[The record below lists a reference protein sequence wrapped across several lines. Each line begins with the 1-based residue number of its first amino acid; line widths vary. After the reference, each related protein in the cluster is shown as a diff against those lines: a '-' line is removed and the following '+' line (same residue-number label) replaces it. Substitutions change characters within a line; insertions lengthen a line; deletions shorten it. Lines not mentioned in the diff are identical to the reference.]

1 MKRRD
6 ALKNLGLAAGFAIT
20 APSIFSLLQSCTS
33 TEPTW
38 TPTYFTNEEK
48 EVVVNLVDIILPKTE
63 GTPSATEVNVPQF
76 IDKYITE
83 VLDTEDQELTRSSF
97 TDIIATLKPTAET
110 DIRDVTIAQYTA
122 LLDKHLLVNGDIDED
137 RKSNPKA
144 LQPTKNEF
152 LNQLKYLTITA
163 YLTTEEI
170 GENILMYDPIPTTYY
185 CGDLQ
190 EISGGRSS
198 SLG

>member
-33 TEPTW
+33 APTW
-38 TPTYFTNEEK
+38 MPTYFTNDEK
-48 EVVVNLVDIILPKTE
+48 EIVVNLVDIILPKTE

-83 VLDTEDQELTRSSF
+83 VLNLEDQEAIRVSF
-97 TDIIATLKPTAET
+97 TDIITTLKITIET
-110 DIRDVTIAQYTA
+110 DIRDITTAQYTA
-122 LLDKHLLVNGDIDED
+122 LLDTHLLVKGEIDED
-137 RKSNPKA
+137 RLANLEA
-144 LQPTKNEF
+144 VQPTKNEF

-163 YLTTEEI
+163 YITSEEI
-170 GENILMYDPIPTTYY
+170 GKNILAYDPVPTAYY

-190 EISGGRSS
+190 ELTGGKSY
-198 SLG
+198 SL

>member
-33 TEPTW
+33 APLW
-38 TPTYFTNEEK
+38 MPTYFTNDEK
-48 EVVVNLVDIILPKTE
+48 EIVVNLVDIILPKTE

-83 VLDTEDQELTRSSF
+83 VLNLEDQEAIRVSF
-97 TDIIATLKPTAET
+97 TDIITTLKITIET
-110 DIRDVTIAQYTA
+110 DIRDITTAQYTA
-122 LLDKHLLVNGDIDED
+122 LLDTHLLVKGEIDED
-137 RKSNPKA
+137 RLANLEA
-144 LQPTKNEF
+144 VQPTKNEF

-163 YLTTEEI
+163 YVTSEEI
-170 GENILMYDPIPTTYY
+170 GENVLMYDPVPTVYY

-190 EISGGRSS
+190 EISGGKSS
-198 SLG
+198 SL

>member
-33 TEPTW
+33 APTW
-38 TPTYFTNEEK
+38 MPTYFTNDEK
-48 EVVVNLVDIILPKTE
+48 EVVVNLVDIMLPKTE

-83 VLDTEDQELTRSSF
+83 VLNLEDQEAIRASF
-97 TDIIATLKPTAET
+97 IDIIATLKPTIET
-110 DIRDVTIAQYTA
+110 DIRDVTTAQYTG
-122 LLDKHLLVNGDIDED
+122 LLDAHLLVKGEIDKD
-137 RKSNPKA
+137 RLANPEA

-152 LNQLKYLTITA
+152 LNHLKYLTITA
-163 YLTTEEI
+163 YVTSEEI
-170 GENILMYDPIPTTYY
+170 GENVLMYDPVPTAYY

-190 EISGGRSS
+190 EISGGKAS
-198 SLG
+198 SL

>member
-33 TEPTW
+33 APTW
-38 TPTYFTNEEK
+38 MPTYFTNDEK
-48 EVVVNLVDIILPKTE
+48 EVVVNLVDIMLPKTE

-83 VLDTEDQELTRSSF
+83 VLNAEDQEAIRISF
-97 TDIIATLKPTAET
+97 TEIIATLKPTIET
-110 DIRDVTIAQYTA
+110 DIRDVTTAQYTG
-122 LLDKHLLVNGDIDED
+122 LLDAHLLVKGEIDKD
-137 RKSNPKA
+137 RLANPEA

-152 LNQLKYLTITA
+152 LNHLKYLTIMA
-163 YLTTEEI
+163 YVGSEEI
-170 GENILMYDPIPTTYY
+170 GENVLMYDPVPTAYY

-190 EISGGRSS
+190 EISGGKSS
-198 SLG
+198 SL

>member
-33 TEPTW
+33 APAW
-38 TPTYFTNEEK
+38 MPTYFTNDEK
-48 EVVVNLVDIILPKTE
+48 EIVVNLVDIILPKTE
-63 GTPSATEVNVPQF
+63 GAPSATEVNVPQF

-83 VLDTEDQELTRSSF
+83 VLNLEDQEAIRVSF
-97 TDIIATLKPTAET
+97 TDIITTLKITIET
-110 DIRDVTIAQYTA
+110 DIRDITTTQYTA
-122 LLDKHLLVNGDIDED
+122 LLDTHLLVKGEIDED
-137 RKSNPKA
+137 RLANLEA
-144 LQPTKNEF
+144 VQPTKNEF

-163 YLTTEEI
+163 YVTSEEI
-170 GENILMYDPIPTTYY
+170 GENVLMYDPVPTAYY

-190 EISGGRSS
+190 EISGGKSS
-198 SLG
+198 SL

>member
-33 TEPTW
+33 APTW
-38 TPTYFTNEEK
+38 IPTYFTKDEK

-63 GTPSATEVNVPQF
+63 GIPSATDVNVPQF

-83 VLDTEDQELTRSSF
+83 VLNTEDQEAIRVSF
-97 TDIIATLKPTAET
+97 TEIILTLKPTVET
-110 DIRDVTIAQYTA
+110 DIRDVTTAQYTA
-122 LLDKHLLVNGDIDED
+122 LLDAHLLVKGDIDKD
-137 RKSNPKA
+137 RLANPEA

-152 LNQLKYLTITA
+152 LNHFKYLTIMA
-163 YLTTEEI
+163 FVGSEEI
-170 GENILMYDPIPTTYY
+170 GENVLMYDPVPTAYY

-190 EISGGRSS
+190 EISKGKSS
-198 SLG
+198 SL

>member
-33 TEPTW
+33 APTW
-38 TPTYFTNEEK
+38 MPTYFTNDEK
-48 EVVVNLVDIILPKTE
+48 EIVVNLVDIILPKTE

-83 VLDTEDQELTRSSF
+83 VLNLEDQEAIRVSF
-97 TDIIATLKPTAET
+97 TDIITTLKITIET
-110 DIRDVTIAQYTA
+110 DIRDITTAQYTA
-122 LLDKHLLVNGDIDED
+122 LLDTHLLVKGEIDED
-137 RKSNPKA
+137 RLANLEA
-144 LQPTKNEF
+144 VQPTKNEF

-163 YLTTEEI
+163 YITSEEI
-170 GENILMYDPIPTTYY
+170 GENILAYDPVPTAYY

-190 EISGGRSS
+190 ELTGGKSY
-198 SLG
+198 SL

>member
-33 TEPTW
+33 APTW
-38 TPTYFTNEEK
+38 MPTYFTNEEK
-48 EVVVNLVDIILPKTE
+48 EIVVNLVDIMLPKTE

-83 VLDTEDQELTRSSF
+83 VLNAEDQEAIRISF
-97 TDIIATLKPTAET
+97 TEIIATLKPTIET
-110 DIRDVTIAQYTA
+110 DIRDVTTAQYTG
-122 LLDKHLLVNGDIDED
+122 LLDAHLLVKGEIDKD
-137 RKSNPKA
+137 RLANPEA

-152 LNQLKYLTITA
+152 LNHLKYLTITA
-163 YLTTEEI
+163 YVTSEEI
-170 GENILMYDPIPTTYY
+170 GENVLMYDPVPTAYY

-190 EISGGRSS
+190 EISGGKSS
-198 SLG
+198 SL

>member
-33 TEPTW
+33 APTW
-38 TPTYFTNEEK
+38 MPTYFTNEEK
-48 EVVVNLVDIILPKTE
+48 EIVVNLVDIILPKTE

-76 IDKYITE
+76 IDTYITE
-83 VLDTEDQELTRSSF
+83 VLNLEDQESIRVSF
-97 TDIIATLKPTAET
+97 TDIITTLKPTVET
-110 DIRDVTIAQYTA
+110 DIRDITTAQYTA
-122 LLDKHLLVNGDIDED
+122 LLDAHLLVKEEIDED
-137 RKSNPKA
+137 RLANPEA

-152 LNQLKYLTITA
+152 LNQLKHLTITA
-163 YLTTEEI
+163 YVTAEEI
-170 GENILMYDPIPTTYY
+170 GENVLMYDPVPTAYY

-190 EISGGRSS
+190 EISGGKSS
-198 SLG
+198 SL

>member
-33 TEPTW
+33 APLW
-38 TPTYFTNEEK
+38 MPTYFTNDEK
-48 EVVVNLVDIILPKTE
+48 EIVVNLVDIILPKTE

-83 VLDTEDQELTRSSF
+83 VLNLEDQEAIRVSF
-97 TDIIATLKPTAET
+97 TDIITTLKITIET
-110 DIRDVTIAQYTA
+110 DIRDITTAQYTA
-122 LLDKHLLVNGDIDED
+122 LLDTHLLVKGEIDED
-137 RKSNPKA
+137 RLANLEA
-144 LQPTKNEF
+144 VQPTKNEF

-163 YLTTEEI
+163 YVTSEEI
-170 GENILMYDPIPTTYY
+170 GENVLMYDPVPTAYY

-190 EISGGRSS
+190 EISGGKSS
-198 SLG
+198 SL

>member
-33 TEPTW
+33 ASAW
-38 TPTYFTNEEK
+38 MPTYFTNDEK
-48 EVVVNLVDIILPKTE
+48 EIVVNLVDIILPKTE

-83 VLDTEDQELTRSSF
+83 VLEIEDQEFIRNSF
-97 TDIIATLKPTAET
+97 TDIIASLKPTLET
-110 DIRDVTIAQYTA
+110 DIRDVATAKYTA
-122 LLDKHLLVNGDIDED
+122 LLDAHLLVKGDIDED
-137 RKSNPKA
+137 RLSNPEA

-152 LNQLKYLTITA
+152 LNHLKYLTIKA
-163 YLTTEEI
+163 YVTSEEI
-170 GENILMYDPIPTTYY
+170 GENVLMYDPVPTAYY

-190 EISGGRSS
+190 EISGGKSS
-198 SLG
+198 SL

>member
-33 TEPTW
+33 APTW
-38 TPTYFTNEEK
+38 MPTYFTNDEK
-48 EVVVNLVDIILPKTE
+48 EVVINLVDIILPKTE

-83 VLDTEDQELTRSSF
+83 VLNLEDQEAIRVSF
-97 TDIIATLKPTAET
+97 TDIITTLKTTIET
-110 DIRDVTIAQYTA
+110 DIRDITTAQYTA
-122 LLDKHLLVNGDIDED
+122 LLDTHLLVKGEIDED
-137 RKSNPKA
+137 RLANLEA
-144 LQPTKNEF
+144 VQPTKNEF

-163 YLTTEEI
+163 YVTSEEI
-170 GENILMYDPIPTTYY
+170 GENVLMYDPVPTAYY

-190 EISGGRSS
+190 EISGGKSS
-198 SLG
+198 SL

>member
-20 APSIFSLLQSCTS
+20 APSIFSLLQSCTNA
-33 TEPTW
+33 PTW
-38 TPTYFTNEEK
+38 MPTYFTKDEK
-48 EVVVNLVDIILPKTE
+48 EVVVNLVDIMLPKTE

-83 VLDTEDQELTRSSF
+83 VLETEDQEFIRNSF
-97 TDIIATLKPTAET
+97 TDIIASLKPTLET
-110 DIRDVTIAQYTA
+110 DIREVTAAKYTA
-122 LLDKHLLVNGDIDED
+122 LLDAHLLVKGDIDED
-137 RKSNPKA
+137 RLSNPEA

-152 LNQLKYLTITA
+152 LNHLKYLTITA
-163 YLTTEEI
+163 YVTSEEI
-170 GENILMYDPIPTTYY
+170 GENVLMYDPVPTAYY

-190 EISGGRSS
+190 EISGGKSA

>member
-33 TEPTW
+33 APTW
-38 TPTYFTNEEK
+38 MPAYFSKDEK

-63 GTPSATEVNVPQF
+63 GVPSATEVNVPQF

-83 VLDTEDQELTRSSF
+83 VLNAEDQEAIRISF
-97 TDIIATLKPTAET
+97 TEIIATLKPTVET
-110 DIRDVTIAQYTA
+110 DIRDVTTAQYTA
-122 LLDKHLLVNGDIDED
+122 LLDANLLVKGDIDKD
-137 RKSNPKA
+137 RLANPEA

-152 LNQLKYLTITA
+152 LNHLKYLTIMA
-163 YLTTEEI
+163 YVGSEEI
-170 GENILMYDPIPTTYY
+170 GENVLMYDPVPTVYY

-190 EISGGRSS
+190 EISGGKSS
-198 SLG
+198 SL

>member
-33 TEPTW
+33 APTW
-38 TPTYFTNEEK
+38 MPTYFTNEEK
-48 EVVVNLVDIILPKTE
+48 EIVVNLVDIMLPKTE

-83 VLDTEDQELTRSSF
+83 VLNAEDQEAIRISF
-97 TDIIATLKPTAET
+97 TEIIATLKPTVET
-110 DIRDVTIAQYTA
+110 DIRDVTTAQYTA
-122 LLDKHLLVNGDIDED
+122 LLDAHLLVKGDIDKD
-137 RKSNPKA
+137 RLANPEA

-152 LNQLKYLTITA
+152 LNHLKYLTIMA
-163 YLTTEEI
+163 YVGSEEI
-170 GENILMYDPIPTTYY
+170 GENVLMYDPVPTAYY

-190 EISGGRSS
+190 EISGGKSS
-198 SLG
+198 SL

>member
-33 TEPTW
+33 APTW
-38 TPTYFTNEEK
+38 IPTYFTNDEK
-48 EVVVNLVDIILPKTE
+48 EIVVNLVDIILPKTE

-83 VLDTEDQELTRSSF
+83 VLNLEDQEAIRVSF
-97 TDIIATLKPTAET
+97 TDIIATLKTTVEI
-110 DIRDVTIAQYTA
+110 DIRDITTAQYTA
-122 LLDKHLLVNGDIDED
+122 LLDLHLLVKGEIDED
-137 RKSNPKA
+137 RLGHPEA

-152 LNQLKYLTITA
+152 LNHLKYLTITA
-163 YLTTEEI
+163 YVTSEEI
-170 GENILMYDPIPTTYY
+170 GENLLMYDPVPTAYY

-190 EISGGRSS
+190 EISGGKSS
-198 SLG
+198 SL

>member
-33 TEPTW
+33 APTW
-38 TPTYFTNEEK
+38 MPTYFTKDEK

-76 IDKYITE
+76 IDTYITE
-83 VLDTEDQELTRSSF
+83 ILNAEDQEAIRISF
-97 TDIIATLKPTAET
+97 TDIIASLKPTAET
-110 DIRDVTIAQYTA
+110 AVTDITSAQYTA
-122 LLDKHLLVNGDIDED
+122 LLDESLLVKGDVDED
-137 RKSNPKA
+137 RLADLEA
-144 LQPTKNEF
+144 LQPTRNEF
-152 LNQLKYLTITA
+152 LNHLKYLTITA
-163 YLTTEEI
+163 YVSSETI
-170 GENILMYDPIPTTYY
+170 GENVLMYDPVPTKYY

-190 EISGGRSS
+190 EISGGKSS
-198 SLG
+198 SL

>member
-33 TEPTW
+33 APTW
-38 TPTYFTNEEK
+38 MPAYFSKDEK

-63 GTPSATEVNVPQF
+63 GVPSATEVNVPQF

-83 VLDTEDQELTRSSF
+83 VLNAEDQEAIRISF
-97 TDIIATLKPTAET
+97 TEIIATLKPTIET
-110 DIRDVTIAQYTA
+110 DIRDVTTAQYTG
-122 LLDKHLLVNGDIDED
+122 LLDAHLLVKGEIDKD
-137 RKSNPKA
+137 RLANPEA

-152 LNQLKYLTITA
+152 LNHLKYLTIMA
-163 YLTTEEI
+163 FVGSEEI
-170 GENILMYDPIPTTYY
+170 GENVLMYDPVPTAYY

-190 EISGGRSS
+190 EISGGKSS
-198 SLG
+198 SL